1 MQLAGRRDETDQ
13 VVKEGQGPQV
23 KTCTSPALLSP
34 TALPPASFT
43 RAPEI
48 SSRTV
53 LTGPSP
59 ALGAGAPELT
69 LTKGLTLEV
78 DKQGWKLPR
87 CHGRHVPAGPQPAW
101 VEMWLQHTCSLQPAS
116 RRNNSPPSR
125 SVHSQSEPGPGAGRS
140 RCVRP
145 AVSAGV
151 WTHGCASRGIQGRHR
166 KSSEAGLM
174 LHRGRLRPGDKA
186 SLHTITSRESRSPV
200 HCVHLFFQRCTFGQD
215 PEAQLPACV

>member
-1 MQLAGRRDETDQ
+1 MHKPCSAE
-13 VVKEGQGPQV
+13 PH
-23 KTCTSPALLSP
+23 C
-34 TALPPASFT
+34 FT
-43 RAPEI
+43 PCIPHSGPEI

-125 SVHSQSEPGPGAGRS
+125 SVHSQSELGPWGRMEQA
-140 RCVRP
+140 C
-145 AVSAGV
+145 AACSACGRLDPQV
-151 WTHGCASRGIQGRHR
+151 HQQGHPGRHGN
-166 KSSEAGLM
+166 SSEAGLV
-174 LHRGRLRPGDKA
+174 LCRGCLTPGDKA
-186 SLHTITSRESRSPV
+186 SRRTITSRTSTTPV
-200 HCVHLFFQRCTFGQD
+200 HCVQ
-215 PEAQLPACV
+215 

>member
-125 SVHSQSEPGPGAGRS
+125 SVHSQSELGPWGRMEQA
-140 RCVRP
+140 C
-145 AVSAGV
+145 AACSACGRLDPQV
-151 WTHGCASRGIQGRHR
+151 HQQGHPGRHGN
-166 KSSEAGLM
+166 SSEAGLV
-174 LHRGRLRPGDKA
+174 LCRGCLTPGDKA
-186 SLHTITSRESRSPV
+186 SRRTVTSRTSTTPV
-200 HCVHLFFQRCTFGQD
+200 HCVQ
-215 PEAQLPACV
+215 